1 MISRVGQRGKRA
13 RDRDGPELC
22 GGIKRGVARREK
34 RAKRGPLWRKGR
46 ENGGEPGR
54 TSERGTKREMRGKA
68 AGEKGREIKGERER
82 ERKRGRRKR
91 ARVEAAGF
99 LFRHRRSHP
108 TKIDSVSLGSSVQRR
123 ATRRNLLCPSLLVHS
138 CSGRDRRQR
147 LSSFLSSLSR
157 FLFFLARFSPRCR
170 IPLSSTLFVSQE
182 RKGEK
187 GRESERKG
195 RR

>member
-1 MISRVGQRGKRA
+1 
-13 RDRDGPELC
+13 
-22 GGIKRGVARREK
+22 
-34 RAKRGPLWRKGR
+34 
-46 ENGGEPGR
+46 
-54 TSERGTKREMRGKA
+54 MRGKA

-170 IPLSSTLFVSQE
+170 IPLSPTLFVSQE

-187 GRESERKG
+187 AREKADAENAGEIVRG
-195 RR
+195 WPEMRPIEHALMILIYRRRPDTR